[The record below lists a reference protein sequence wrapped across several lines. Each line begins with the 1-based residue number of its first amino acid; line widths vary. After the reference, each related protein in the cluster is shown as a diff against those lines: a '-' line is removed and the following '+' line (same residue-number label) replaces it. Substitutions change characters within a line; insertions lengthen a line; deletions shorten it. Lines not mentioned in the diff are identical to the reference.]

1 MADDDSERTDEGDED
16 GDEPNQ
22 YGGSTQDVDA
32 VEQTERMTEGGEED
46 GDEEESETTGEGDGS
61 E

>member
-1 MADDDSERTDEGDED
+1 MTDERSEGTDDGEEE

-32 VEQTERMTEGGEED
+32 VEQTERMTEGDGED
-46 GDEEESETTGEGDGS
+46 GEESETTDEEGETG
-61 E
+61 

>member
-1 MADDDSERTDEGDED
+1 MTDERSEGTDDGDED

-32 VEQTERMTEGGEED
+32 VEQTERMTEDDEGD
-46 GDEEESETTGEGDGS
+46 GDEEEHEKTGGDGGT